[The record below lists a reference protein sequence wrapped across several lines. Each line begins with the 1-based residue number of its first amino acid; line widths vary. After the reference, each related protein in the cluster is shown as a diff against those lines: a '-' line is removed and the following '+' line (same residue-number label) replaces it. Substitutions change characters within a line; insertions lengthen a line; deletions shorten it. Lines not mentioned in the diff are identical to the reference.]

1 MVKENNISNSIVIK
15 KDKGRLS
22 KTEIKEAKQSQER
35 ETCIGDLPPST
46 ILEKIIK
53 KK

>member
-15 KDKGRLS
+15 NDKGGLS
-22 KTEIKEAKQSQER
+22 KNEIEEAKQRQEKKHV
-35 ETCIGDLPPST
+35 
-46 ILEKIIK
+46 LEICLQQLYLKKIIK